1 MQAYDI
7 LMLVV
12 LASATLFGM
21 IKGFAWQIASLA
33 SIFISYVV
41 AYKFRGQLADR
52 IQAEAPWNQFLA
64 MLLLYGGSSFAIWV
78 VFRLISGSIDRVRLR
93 DFDRQMGALF
103 GFGKGVLYCLLITLF
118 AVTLLGQRQQQ
129 AIVQS
134 KSGHYISTIL
144 TAAEGVALP
153 RELEGIIRPH
163 LDRAKQRLDGGA
175 TATASNEI
183 APGGFRPGDLGLP
196 STSPGQGGYGGIAP
210 PNGLPVSIPGVDPA
224 TLGGVFDAARAAIQ
238 NGYTPQGG
246 YPAENGYTGA
256 QQGGWSG
263 NPAGAPLPQSGSGA
277 PSGYG
282 VFPPQGFP
290 PQQQPYGQ
298 TQQPY
303 GQTQQPLTPPPLPD
317 WSQLYGDQNGQR
329 PY

>member
-52 IQAEAPWNQFLA
+52 IQTEAPWNQFLA

-134 KSGHYISTIL
+134 KSGNYISKLL

-153 RELEGIIRPH
+153 RELEGIVRPH
-163 LDRAKQRLDGGA
+163 LDRAKERLGTGG
-175 TATASNEI
+175 TATASNGT
-183 APGGFRPGDLGLP
+183 APGAFGPGNFDLP
-196 STSPGQGGYGGIAP
+196 STSQGQGGYGGLSAP
-210 PNGLPVSIPGVDPA
+210 GGLPVSIPGIDPA
-224 TLGGVFDAARAAIQ
+224 TLGGVFDAARAAVQ
-238 NGYTPQGG
+238 NGYTTQSGFPPQNGFAGG
-246 YPAENGYTGA
+246 
-256 QQGGWSG
+256 QQGGWG
-263 NPAGAPLPQSGSGA
+263 GTPAGTPLPQNSSGA
-277 PSGYG
+277 DSGYG
-282 VFPPQGFP
+282 VFPPQNYPPQNYP
-290 PQQQPYGQ
+290 PQQS
-298 TQQPY
+298 Y
-303 GQTQQPLTPPPLPD
+303 GQTQQPLAAPQLPN
-317 WSQLYGDQNGQR
+317 WSQQYSDPNAQR

>member
-134 KSGHYISTIL
+134 KSGHYISTLL

-153 RELEGIIRPH
+153 RELEGIVRPH
-163 LDRAKQRLDGGA
+163 LDRAKQRLDGGG

-183 APGGFRPGDLGLP
+183 APGDFGLGGLAQP
-196 STSPGQGGYGGIAP
+196 PAGQGQGGYGGPALP
-210 PNGLPVSIPGVDPA
+210 GGLPVSIPGVDPA
-224 TLGGVFDAARAAIQ
+224 TLGGVFDAARAAVQTGYATQSGYPPQ
-238 NGYTPQGG
+238 NGYTGG
-246 YPAENGYTGA
+246 
-256 QQGGWSG
+256 QQGGWGG
-263 NPAGAPLPQSGSGA
+263 NPAGTPLPQNGSGA
-277 PSGYG
+277 IPGYG
-282 VFPPQGFP
+282 VFPPQSYP

-298 TQQPY
+298 TQQPLAAP
-303 GQTQQPLTPPPLPD
+303 QLPD